1 MRSMTGFGRSEG
13 TIGGQR
19 FTMEIKSVNHRYLD
33 LRFRLPSGF
42 GSFEPRLTE
51 LIKGKF
57 ERGSIDVILRQAPL
71 ASGAVAGTRLQA
83 DEVAAQT
90 FADACASLS
99 KKLKITLIPTAEA
112 MVATGKIFVPVEENP
127 DDTSHWESLKKLALA
142 AADSMAKMRE
152 AEGLKLAEVLRAG
165 VREVA
170 ELSGQCHKVAAEH
183 PKLVREKLQSRISQ
197 WGLSGQV
204 DAQRLEW
211 EIAYFAERS
220 DITEEIDRLKS
231 HAQAF
236 ESHLGESGS
245 VGRKLDFLTQE
256 MHREVN
262 TMGAKAASLELTRLT
277 VDGKQRIEKLREQAQ
292 NVE

>member
-13 TIGGQR
+13 TLGGQR

-33 LRFRLPSGF
+33 LRFRLPAGF
-42 GSFEPRLTE
+42 GAFESRLGE
-51 LIKGKF
+51 LLKEKF
-57 ERGSIDVILRQAPL
+57 ERGSVDVVLRQAPL
-71 ASGAVAGTRLQA
+71 SSGGTAGTRLQV

-90 FADACASLS
+90 FTDACGALS
-99 KKLKITLIPTAEA
+99 KKLKVTVTPTAEA
-112 MVATGKIFVPVEENP
+112 MVLTGKIFVPVEESP
-127 DDTSHWESLKKLALA
+127 DESSHWESLKKLALA
-142 AADSMAKMRE
+142 AADGVFKMRE

-170 ELSGQCHKVAAEH
+170 DLAGQCQKVASEH
-183 PKLVREKLQSRISQ
+183 PKLVREKLQTRIAQ

-231 HAQAF
+231 HAEAF
-236 ESHLGESGS
+236 LSHLKESGS

-262 TMGAKAASLELTRLT
+262 TMGSKAASLDLTRLT
-277 VDGKQRIEKLREQAQ
+277 VEGKQRIEKLREQAQ

>member
-13 TIGGQR
+13 AIGGQR
-19 FTMEIKSVNHRYLD
+19 FTFEMKAVNHRYLD

-42 GSFEPRLTE
+42 TAFEPRLTDLLKE
-51 LIKGKF
+51 KF
-57 ERGSIDVILRQAPL
+57 ERGSVDAVLRQAPL

-83 DEVAAQT
+83 DEMAAQT
-90 FADACASLS
+90 FVEACQHLS
-99 KKLKITLIPTAEA
+99 KKLNLTLTPTIEA
-112 MVATGKIFVPVEENP
+112 MVATNRIFVPVDEAQ
-127 DDTSHWESLKKLALA
+127 DDTSHWEALKKLALTA
-142 AADSMAKMRE
+142 SQGVATMRQS
-152 AEGLKLAEVLRAG
+152 EGQKLAEVLRTGAK
-165 VREVA
+165 EVA
-170 ELSGQCHKVAAEH
+170 ELAVQCLRVAADH
-183 PKLVREKLQSRISQ
+183 PRLVREKLQARIAQ
-197 WGLSGQV
+197 WGMTGPS

-236 ESHLGESGS
+236 EALLDDKGS

-277 VDGKQRIEKLREQAQ
+277 VDGKQKIEKLREQAQ